1 MSGFAIV
8 CSGQG
13 AQSPQLFSQLP
24 FSENALAL
32 KERARGILEPDV
44 RAWLDDPSLDPKA
57 VFQNHFSQPLICLYQ
72 AMVWSELK
80 PLLPQPSMV
89 AGYSLGELSAYGCAE
104 ALQAEDVIQLAA
116 TRARLMDS
124 AGPRGDLIAVT
135 GLSPSVVTGMDGAH
149 LAIVIG
155 DDHWVVG
162 CLAER
167 AESLV
172 AELKAAGARD
182 AVMLAVTV
190 ASHTPILDAA
200 VEPFRAA
207 LDKAVWTAPRIPVVA
222 AGSAVK
228 ILRREQMV
236 QSLPEQIH
244 RTIRWDQVQ
253 QRLLDSGC
261 RVVLELG
268 PGRQL
273 ARIATS
279 RGLEARAFEEF
290 RSPQGV
296 AAWLKGALQ
305 RSA

>member
-13 AQSPQLFSQLP
+13 AQSPQLFSQFP
-24 FSENALAL
+24 FSDNALAL
-32 KERARGILEPDV
+32 KERARAVLEPDV
-44 RAWLDDPSLDPKA
+44 RDWLDEPSKDPQA
-57 VFQNHFSQPLICLYQ
+57 IFRNHFSQPLICLYQ

-80 PLLPQPSMV
+80 PLLPQPAMV

-104 ALQAEDVIQLAA
+104 ALQPEEVIQLAS
-116 TRARLMDS
+116 TRARLMDA

-135 GLSPSVVTGMDGAH
+135 GLPPSVVSEMAGAH

-155 DDHWVVG
+155 EDHWVGG

-167 AESLV
+167 AESLA
-172 AELKAAGARD
+172 AELKSAGARD
-182 AVMLAVTV
+182 AVPLAVTV

-207 LDKAVWTAPRIPVVA
+207 LDKVTWTPPRIPVVG

-253 QRLLDSGC
+253 QRFLDSGC

-273 ARIATS
+273 ARMAAS
-279 RGLEARAFEEF
+279 RGLEARAFSEF
-290 RSPQGV
+290 RSPEGA
-296 AAWLKGALQ
+296 AAWLQDVLR
-305 RSA
+305 RSS